1 MGKVERKDKHH
12 PHLILNLLRRDN
24 LNLDRNKSKGDN
36 KDKDK
41 EDNKDKGYNRGYNNR
56 GYNNR
61 GYNKINSRDE

>member
-12 PHLILNLLRRDN
+12 PHLILNLLKRDN

-36 KDKDK
+36 KDK
-41 EDNKDKGYNRGYNNR
+41 GYNRGYNYR